1 MQVCCT
7 DACADRDKVR
17 PCPLLWFALLCF
29 GRSSCL
35 HPLVG
40 PISEEQ
46 LQQLRSRKR
55 ETPDFTLSRIVRRAD
70 SYLSL
75 RERWRWPDKLFP
87 LEAPP
92 ARFHRAASSSRER
105 GRVSPRCDCRQRC
118 VPVQAVISP
127 PVPRSAETF
136 SLKKIQT
143 PTRGI
148 ESQNSKTTVR
158 RGDYAASP
166 PFCTLHCA
174 LCAVQFPLLPARAGC
189 YAGCYAGYYGS
200 LQQPPPAP
208 LCGESPFN

>member
-1 MQVCCT
+1 M
-7 DACADRDKVR
+7 
-17 PCPLLWFALLCF
+17 
-29 GRSSCL
+29 
-35 HPLVG
+35 
-40 PISEEQ
+40 
-46 LQQLRSRKR
+46 QQLRSRKL

-127 PVPRSAETF
+127 PIPRSAETF

-166 PFCTLHCA
+166 TLRCA
-174 LCAVQFPLLPARAGC
+174 LCTLRCTVPTSARAGRLLC
-189 YAGCYAGYYGS
+189 RLLCRLLWQPATAPARPS
-200 LQQPPPAP
+200 LRRIP
-208 LCGESPFN
+208 LQLIWLHLAEQNARFKLCQCDL